1 MAAENWDQVE
11 SLLNEGNSVDKVL
24 GLDDNSKY
32 DPSRLTVEGVGEK
45 PLQFYF
51 MSSDQCQTLHEKSE
65 LALKENYIIVPP
77 FVDLTEILKPQ

>member
-11 SLLNEGNSVDKVL
+11 SLSSKGNSIGKVL
-24 GLDDNSKY
+24 GLEGNSKY
-32 DPSRLTVEGVGEK
+32 DSSRLTVEGVGEK

-51 MSSDQCQTLHEKSE
+51 MSSDQCQTLHKKSE

-77 FVDLTEILKPQ
+77 FVDLTEVLNPQ